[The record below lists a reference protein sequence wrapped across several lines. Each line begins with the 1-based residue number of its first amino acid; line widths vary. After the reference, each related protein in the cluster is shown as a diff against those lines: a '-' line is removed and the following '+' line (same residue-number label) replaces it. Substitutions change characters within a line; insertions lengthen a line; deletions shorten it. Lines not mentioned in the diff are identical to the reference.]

1 MFIINL
7 DTGYVNICLN
17 IVEET
22 KDYISILSLLME
34 SLTSTGGQKFFCHY
48 VWLFIQHI
56 LLKEADP
63 NPIHV

>member
-34 SLTSTGGQKFFCHY
+34 SLTSTLGSE
-48 VWLFIQHI
+48 I
-56 LLKEADP
+56 LLSLSVVIYSAHLVERS
-63 NPIHV
+63 